1 MITFAI
7 LNVDTGYFYSESPTL
22 KKVARRSGIRWD
34 GSSIF
39 PTFARRYTRHKDAL
53 RRSQKLSDLTGC
65 VCAVMALP
73 ERMAA

>member
-1 MITFAI
+1 MTTFVI
-7 LNVDTGYFYSESPTL
+7 FNIDTEYFYSESPII
-22 KKVARRSGIRWD
+22 KRAAKHAGIRWD
-34 GSSIF
+34 RSCIRL
-39 PTFARRYTRHKDAL
+39 TFARRFTCHKDAV